1 MRHTARQCK
10 CSGRWSWWT
19 SPGTGETGSNVM
31 GASHGKMG
39 AYCPQAG
46 FREKLSCEE
55 KLKSLAQ
62 LISGI
67 INKGNI
73 IVYQSNE

>member
-1 MRHTARQCK
+1 MD
-10 CSGRWSWWT
+10 
-19 SPGTGETGSNVM
+19 
-31 GASHGKMG
+31 ASRGKMG